1 MQSLRNPLVTLAAG
15 MFIVGGMHFAAPV
28 VNLILLSFLLAMSVT
43 PFMEWAI
50 RKGARPGLAVTITI
64 LAVIFGGLA
73 LSALL
78 GVSIARLIDQLPAY
92 QPRLAEVRDSLEA
105 FIARMGID
113 APALFSGFKMQPEQI
128 MELASKVL
136 SAGLGMVSM
145 SLVIIL
151 IVVFILIEAAGHLR
165 KLQQEG
171 ESKGAMSR
179 YFLFG
184 KDVRKYM
191 AIVSLIGLIVGVCNT
206 ILLLVLGVDFPVMWG
221 VLSFLFN
228 FVPTFGLFIS
238 LLPPALLA
246 LLEFG
251 WGKALIVV
259 VGFFLINSL
268 SENVIKPR
276 FMQKGLEVSFLLIV
290 LSLII
295 WTWALGPMGTIL
307 GVPLTMVLSRMYQE
321 YAEAEQTAPTH
332 SGREEGVQAK

>member
-1 MQSLRNPLVTLAAG
+1 MQSLRNPLVTVAAG
-15 MFIVGGMHFAAPV
+15 MFIIGGMHYAAPIA
-28 VNLILLSFLLAMSVT
+28 NLILLSFLLAMSVT

-64 LAVIFGGLA
+64 LVVIFGGLA

-78 GVSIARLIDQLPAY
+78 GVSIARMIDQLPAY

-105 FIARMGID
+105 FLAGWGVD
-113 APALFSGFKMQPEQI
+113 AAALFSGFRVEPTRIMQ
-128 MELASKVL
+128 LASKVL
-136 SAGLGMVSM
+136 SAGLGMVSL

-151 IVVFILIEAAGHLR
+151 IVVFILIEAAGHLG

-171 ESKGAMSR
+171 ESSKGAMSR

-184 KDVRKYM
+184 KDVRKYL
-191 AIVSLIGLIVGVCNT
+191 AIVSLTGLIVGICNT
-206 ILLLVLGVDFPVMWG
+206 ILLIILGVDFPVMWG

-228 FVPTFGLFIS
+228 FVPSFGFIFS

-251 WGKALIVV
+251 WGKELIVV
-259 VGFFLINSL
+259 VIGFFLINSL
-268 SENVIKPR
+268 SENVVKPR

-290 LSLII
+290 LSLVI

-321 YAEAEQTAPTH
+321 YAEAGQTGSTNK
-332 SGREEGVQAK
+332 G

>member
-15 MFIVGGMHFAAPV
+15 MFIVGGMHYAAPI

-64 LAVIFGGLA
+64 LVVIFGGLA

-78 GVSIARLIDQLPAY
+78 GVSIARMIEQLPAY
-92 QPRLAEVRDSLEA
+92 QPRLAAVRDSLEA
-105 FIARMGID
+105 FLAGWGID
-113 APALFSGFKMQPEQI
+113 AAALSSGIRLEPERIMQ
-128 MELASKVL
+128 LASKVL
-136 SAGLGMVSM
+136 TAGLGMVSL

-151 IVVFILIEAAGHLR
+151 IVVFILIEAAAHLR

-184 KDVRKYM
+184 KDVRKYL
-191 AIVSLIGLIVGVCNT
+191 AIVSLTGLIVGVCNT
-206 ILLLVLGVDFPVMWG
+206 IVLLVLGVDFPVLWG

-228 FVPTFGLFIS
+228 FVPSFGFILS

-259 VGFFLINSL
+259 IGFFLINSL
-268 SENVIKPR
+268 SENVVKPR
-276 FMQKGLEVSFLLIV
+276 FMQKGLEISFLLIV
-290 LSLII
+290 LSLVI

-321 YAEAEQTAPTH
+321 YAEADQ
-332 SGREEGVQAK
+332 QAGPDK

>member
-15 MFIVGGMHFAAPV
+15 MFIVGGMHYAAPI

-64 LAVIFGGLA
+64 LVVIFGGLV

-78 GVSIARLIDQLPAY
+78 GVSIARMIDQLPAY

-105 FIARMGID
+105 FLAGWGID
-113 APALFSGFKMQPEQI
+113 PAALSSGIRVEPEQI
-128 MELASKVL
+128 MQLASKVL
-136 SAGLGMVSM
+136 SAGLGMVSL

-151 IVVFILIEAAGHLR
+151 IVVFILIEAAGFIG

-184 KDVRKYM
+184 KDVRKYL
-191 AIVSLIGLIVGVCNT
+191 AIVSLTGLIVGICNT
-206 ILLLVLGVDFPVMWG
+206 IILLVLGVDFPVLWG

-228 FVPTFGLFIS
+228 FVPSFGFILS

-259 VGFFLINSL
+259 IGFFLINSL
-268 SENVIKPR
+268 SENVVKPR

-290 LSLII
+290 LSLVI

-321 YAEAEQTAPTH
+321 YAEAEQTGPA
-332 SGREEGVQAK
+332 SGG